1 MQQKRL
7 ATFDFPKD
15 DSDDQA
21 LERAW
26 NSFSEALRAQ
36 GLRPS
41 EECIRSTP
49 TSVTFRV
56 FVIEHE
62 LMNHTLDFDIARL
75 EARSETRFP

>member
-15 DSDDQA
+15 DSDDLA

-26 NSFSEALRAQ
+26 NSFSDALRAQ

-41 EECIRSTP
+41 EHPIRSTD
-49 TSVTFRV
+49 TSVTFRT

-62 LMNHTLDFDIARL
+62 LMTHSLDLDVAKL
-75 EARSETRFP
+75 DTRTGTP